1 MNKYKIATS
10 VKSPSKSSNQLKM
23 VNTLNFTSNQTKA
36 SSSKKSSVGSTKK
49 NRCSSLIGLPK
60 VDELSFLLKDT
71 KDYNYKVEKLRNR
84 ILHLK
89 KEEMNYMKTMTQLR
103 KKEEIDER
111 IQNEKRKHKEELEK
125 RKKEEK
131 KEIMVKKRNN
141 EQLKKEVKDKL
152 KKSFNEN
159 IENKKNKYKIA
170 LNDRMLLQSIVH
182 QYQTSSANKNSYL
195 REKVQYQRNKYATQR
210 AQERVNSLTQS
221 NKKYMNKLSY
231 EKDLNRS
238 VHQMYERLETLEREC
253 FENLQKT
260 ITKTN
265 NYKQSS
271 KFSLFSTAHKKKGL
285 NRSMDSKIVE
295 PKLKSYTRNSNSIS
309 SKKTIY
315 ISNKKASRN
324 SFDTNCYTFC

>member
-1 MNKYKIATS
+1 MNKYKITTS
-10 VKSPSKSSNQLKM
+10 VKSPSKPSQLKN
-23 VNTLNFTSNQTKA
+23 VNTLNYTSNQTKA
-36 SSSKKSSVGSTKK
+36 SSSKKSSVRSTRK
-49 NRCSSLIGLPK
+49 NRCSSAIGLPK

-71 KDYNYKVEKLRNR
+71 KDYNDKVEKLRNR

-141 EQLKKEVKDKL
+141 EQLKKEVEEKL

-159 IENKKNKYKIA
+159 IENKKNKYKTA
-170 LNDRMLLQSIVH
+170 LNDRMVLQSIVH

-195 REKVQYQRNKYATQR
+195 REKVQYQRNKYATQK

-221 NKKYMNKLSY
+221 NKNYMNKLSI

-260 ITKTN
+260 ITKTT
-265 NYKQSS
+265 NYKQAS
-271 KFSLFSTAHKKKGL
+271 KFSLFSTKRKGL
-285 NRSMDSKIVE
+285 NRSMDDKIVE
-295 PKLKSYTRNSNSIS
+295 PKITSYTRNSNNIS
-309 SKKTIY
+309 SKKTVY
-315 ISNKKASRN
+315 ITNKKASRN
-324 SFDTNCYTFC
+324 SFDTNCNTFC

>member
-1 MNKYKIATS
+1 MNKYKITTF
-10 VKSPSKSSNQLKM
+10 VKSPSKSSQLKN
-23 VNTLNFTSNQTKA
+23 VNTPNYTSNQTKA
-36 SSSKKSSVGSTKK
+36 SSSKKSSVRSTRK
-49 NRCSSLIGLPK
+49 NRCSSAIGLPK

-71 KDYNYKVEKLRNR
+71 KDYNDKVEKLRNR

-89 KEEMNYMKTMTQLR
+89 KEEMNYMKTITQLR

-141 EQLKKEVKDKL
+141 EQLKKEVKEKL

-159 IENKKNKYKIA
+159 IENKKNKYKTA
-170 LNDRMLLQSIVH
+170 LNDRMVLQSIVH

-195 REKVQYQRNKYATQR
+195 REKVQYQRNKYATQK
-210 AQERVNSLTQS
+210 AQERVNSMTQS
-221 NKKYMNKLSY
+221 NKKYMTKLSI

-260 ITKTN
+260 ITKTT
-265 NYKQSS
+265 NYKQAS
-271 KFSLFSTAHKKKGL
+271 KFSLFSTKKKMKGL
-285 NRSMDSKIVE
+285 NRSMDDKIVE
-295 PKLKSYTRNSNSIS
+295 PKITSYTRNSNNIS
-309 SKKTIY
+309 SKKTVY
-315 ISNKKASRN
+315 ITNNKASRN
-324 SFDTNCYTFC
+324 SFDTNCNTFC